1 MRIGELTLIVFIIS
15 QFLWEC
21 SGKSFGARFFFGAS
35 ENENVDDFPLRRDGN
50 ILVGKIQHIHGCF
63 TT

>member
-21 SGKSFGARFFFGAS
+21 SGKSFGARFFGAS
-35 ENENVDDFPLRRDGN
+35 ENENVDDFPLRREGWKYFS
-50 ILVGKIQHIHGCF
+50 G
-63 TT
+63 